1 MWRMRGH
8 VGLLDGVSPT
18 ATLGVGTVATLD
30 GVAPSTLCGSAFS
43 TLVGAGDSSLWWGL
57 LDTIA
62 ASVRTAATCFCLSA
76 AEVGMNFRK
85 AARRST
91 AAVTVLSCSLTAG
104 SVQWDGS
111 KRYVPLILYPLVAGT

>member
-1 MWRMRGH
+1 M
-8 VGLLDGVSPT
+8 
-18 ATLGVGTVATLD
+18 
-30 GVAPSTLCGSAFS
+30 APSTLCGSELS
-43 TLVGAGDSSLWWGL
+43 TLGGAGNSSLWWGL
-57 LDTIA
+57 LDTMA
-62 ASVRTAATCFCLSA
+62 ASVLTAATCFCLLA